1 MSKTMNAYPSID
13 KPWLKFYTPEVVN
26 GDLPECTIYDFMMQN
41 NKDHPS
47 DIAINYLGNKITYG
61 DLFRN
66 IDKAAA
72 AFLNAGV
79 KEKEIVTV
87 ALPSIPEAIYCV
99 YALNKIGA
107 IANMIHPLAGKS
119 ETAFYVNEVKSRIV
133 LIFDGAYETVA
144 DILPTTTAE
153 KVIVVSVGDS
163 LPRLKQAAYALKV
176 KQPKLDNSLF
186 QSWKSFISDG
196 AKTEVKAVKRDY
208 KETAIISHTGGTT
221 GEPKG
226 CMVSDYNVNAEIW
239 QVVKTM
245 ENKRQQVMMAV
256 LPPFVNYSLVNTMLE
271 PLYAGFTTVL
281 LPKYEP
287 EKFAE
292 YVTKYHVNH
301 VNSIPAYWGALLTI
315 PNIQKYDL
323 SSLGF
328 VFYGGEGMPKDKEEK
343 VNEVLA
349 SCGAKVKL
357 QKGLGMTELTSA
369 ATATFEN
376 VNATSTGIVGIPLA
390 KMIVK
395 AVDVDDGAEKIY
407 GEEGELCITGPTV
420 MLGYFHN
427 KSATDDL
434 IKTDEGGVRW
444 IHTGDLGRI
453 NQDGVVRITG
463 RVKRIIMTKGSDGQV
478 TKMFPNRIEKA
489 VHTDDSV
496 GLCCVVGVPDEQRIN
511 VPKAYI
517 VLTPGF
523 EKTEETK
530 QKIIQNCKKML
541 PGYMVPEEIEF
552 RDSLPR
558 TPRGKNDYRAL
569 ENETQAS
576 K

>member
-72 AFLNAGV
+72 TFLNAGV

-107 IANMIHPLAGKS
+107 IANMIHPLVGKS

-176 KQPKLDNSLF
+176 KQPKLDSSLF

-208 KETAIISHTGGTT
+208 KETAIISHTGRTT

-239 QVVKTM
+239 QVVNTM
-245 ENKRQQVMMAV
+245 ENKRQQVLMAV
-256 LPPFVNYSLVNTMLE
+256 LPPFVNYSLVNAMLE

-281 LPKYEP
+281 LKYEP

-292 YVTKYHVNH
+292 YVTKYRVNH
-301 VNSIPAYWGALLTI
+301 VNSIPAYWEALLTI

-323 SSLGF
+323 SNLGF

-395 AVDVDDGAEKIY
+395 AVDVDDGAEKTY

-420 MLGYFHN
+420 MLGYYHN

-434 IKTDEGGVRW
+434 IKTDDDGVRW
-444 IHTGDLGRI
+444 I
-453 NQDGVVRITG
+453 
-463 RVKRIIMTKGSDGQV
+463 
-478 TKMFPNRIEKA
+478 
-489 VHTDDSV
+489 HTDDSV

-523 EKTEETK
+523 DKTEETK

-558 TPRGKNDYRAL
+558 TPRGKIDYRAL

>member
-1 MSKTMNAYPSID
+1 
-13 KPWLKFYTPEVVN
+13 
-26 GDLPECTIYDFMMQN
+26 
-41 NKDHPS
+41 
-47 DIAINYLGNKITYG
+47 
-61 DLFRN
+61 
-66 IDKAAA
+66 
-72 AFLNAGV
+72 
-79 KEKEIVTV
+79 
-87 ALPSIPEAIYCV
+87 
-99 YALNKIGA
+99 
-107 IANMIHPLAGKS
+107 
-119 ETAFYVNEVKSRIV
+119 
-133 LIFDGAYETVA
+133 
-144 DILPTTTAE
+144 
-153 KVIVVSVGDS
+153 
-163 LPRLKQAAYALKV
+163 
-176 KQPKLDNSLF
+176 
-186 QSWKSFISDG
+186 
-196 AKTEVKAVKRDY
+196 
-208 KETAIISHTGGTT
+208 
-221 GEPKG
+221 
-226 CMVSDYNVNAEIW
+226 MVSDYNVNAEIW

-292 YVTKYHVNH
+292 YVTKYRVNH
-301 VNSIPAYWGALLTI
+301 VNSIPAYWEALLTI
-315 PNIQKYDL
+315 PNIQKYYL
-323 SSLGF
+323 SGLGF

-369 ATATFEN
+369 ATATFES

-395 AVDVDDGAEKIY
+395 AVDVDDGAEKTY

-420 MLGYFHN
+420 MLGYYHN

-434 IKTDEGGVRW
+434 IKTDDDGVRW

-517 VLTPGF
+517 VLNPGF

-558 TPRGKNDYRAL
+558 TPRGKIDYRAL